1 MQEQEQEQGEPQE
14 ILCACA
20 TLRKAARSITQLYDL
35 VLQPAGLKVTQFTA
49 LRSIYEAGELAQWK
63 FARQH
68 GVAVET
74 LSRRLA
80 ALRHRGLVSVRI
92 GGNHGERIYALTDSG
107 RDAYQ
112 RALPYWD
119 RAQQRFRQTLGIADY
134 RSLLQLCES
143 SVQAARQAEQLR
155 ASNGVGTA
163 H

>member
-1 MQEQEQEQGEPQE
+1 MQEQEQGEGRE

-20 TLRKAARSITQLYDL
+20 TLRKAARSVTQLYDL
-35 VLQPAGLKVTQFTA
+35 VLQPAGLKLTQFTA

-92 GGNHGERIYALTDSG
+92 GGNHGERIYTLTEGG
-107 RDAYQ
+107 RDAYM

-119 RAQQRFRQTLGIADY
+119 RAQQRFRQTLGIVDY
-134 RSLLQLCES
+134 QSLLQVCEA
-143 SVQAARQAEQLR
+143 SVEAAHEAEQLR
-155 ASNGVGTA
+155 ASNGIATA